1 MMGPVND
8 LDAHAALFSVFF
20 VIALVFPLALV
31 GVARLMGPKK
41 PSDLKGAA
49 YECGETPVGRPW
61 IRYRAA
67 YYVFALVF
75 VIFDIEA
82 AYLYAWASVFKQLGM
97 FGLVEMGLF
106 VGVLVIGLAYVWRK
120 GILKWV

>member
-1 MMGPVND
+1 LSD
-8 LDAHAALFSVFF
+8 LSAPATLFTVFF
-20 VIALVFPLALV
+20 AIALLFPMALL

-41 PSDLKGAA
+41 PSGVKGAA

-75 VIFDIEA
+75 VVFDIEA

-106 VGVLVIGLAYVWRK
+106 VGVLVVGLAYVWRK
-120 GILKWV
+120 GILRWV